1 MKNYKRYKSILAE
14 LRVIKILN
22 RLVEQRRK
30 GYVGIKLSGCAVCG
44 SRYRIEIHH
53 VNYVEDITMYLCR
66 RCHKRVHFGKGLEHL
81 NPVGKK
87 LWLEPFTR
95 MERVG
100 RIELKDELIFSNYMR
115 LMKDIFGKSNKTEK
129 IQKIRI
135 MAKGY
140 VKD

>member
-1 MKNYKRYKSILAE
+1 M
-14 LRVIKILN
+14 
-22 RLVEQRRK
+22 
-30 GYVGIKLSGCAVCG
+30 
-44 SRYRIEIHH
+44 
-53 VNYVEDITMYLCR
+53 
-66 RCHKRVHFGKGLEHL
+66 HFGKGLEHL